1 MQKESIS
8 KLADLKMEIYKIFII
23 DIKLIRRFFPKIYF
37 GTVMQKESIYTPFYL
52 SYHLSGTY
60 DEAKNISLVEVNQAI
75 IFQIYSYQFL
85 KK

>member
-1 MQKESIS
+1 
-8 KLADLKMEIYKIFII
+8 
-23 DIKLIRRFFPKIYF
+23 
-37 GTVMQKESIYTPFYL
+37 MQKESIYTPFYL

-85 KK
+85 KKIKVNAETSL